1 MTSPPDAGSV
11 ASAVDRI
18 AAAWSKRS
26 GAEQAAFANRV
37 TPRDA
42 PPAPSASAA
51 QRVRERAALSG
62 AVAPG
67 DLMVGIEV
75 DDDETAHLLEVLAPE
90 FDRTYED
97 GGWAWTQRST
107 TRRDTLAR
115 LAAEGRVTAALADT
129 AAIPTDA
136 AGRALRGLA
145 TDGSP
150 PPPSPGD
157 PPDLAVQALAWA
169 APLGGLAGHLAEARR
184 QARVR
189 SLAASYDVLLRH
201 GFYGRA
207 EVLERLRTFADS
219 PVDGAGAVPLRVVT
233 GIGGAGK
240 STVLAEFMRPYLAR
254 VAAADPEVAD
264 ADTTAVVV
272 IDFDRLQF
280 RLDAELE
287 LSFEVSR
294 QLGAAAPVAGA
305 DFSALRYQFREVRR
319 VAGGDVW
326 ANHVSAENDSRG
338 ALGFERDAGLLVRM
352 HGLDRRRVLLVLDTF
367 EEWQRDRPVA
377 DADRKPG
384 NDPEARV
391 LAWIDRLR
399 VHMGLTGLRVVVS
412 GRAGIGSAGAA
423 DGAGAVQTERLGDLA
438 PEEARGLLEGLGL
451 NPQQA
456 TALATVVG
464 GNPLTLRVAARFFGR
479 LDPVE
484 REGFLDGGVEAAEG
498 LDGDIRRA
506 VLYDRFLGHIS
517 DPRVRTLAHP
527 GLLLRRVTPAL
538 VRQVLAPLCGLGPI
552 DEDEAELLTR
562 RLADEVWL
570 VKETPDGLRHQP
582 DVRRAMVRLMADDDT
597 YAAAA
602 HAIHEAA
609 VAWYDGD
616 SDDLPREQAQVEAF
630 YHRLMLLD
638 RDAEIP
644 PWMLDAAGLRRA
656 VALGESVAEL
666 PPRIAAQVRVLRGD
680 DVTGADADALP
691 DAVWARWVDRRGGA
705 LVEADE
711 AAQALAL
718 LGDREPPTEPEWLAQ
733 ACCDAGRWPA
743 YWEAVGRE
751 EAFAYTRVRRY
762 AAVNAIASGWD
773 PATPH
778 DWFSGYTDLA
788 DLTLENLFFALLLDP
803 GEARNLVAAMSTP
816 DRGGR
821 TRSDRFPV
829 DQMRRVLTWSAADCP
844 GPAVDLSQLAGLY
857 RPDPRWVDDLG
868 ALTGSPAPA
877 MPEGLRTDQILGD
890 WATSFA
896 RLYEPLL
903 LQPLALRSSPGVVRL
918 LRGDNPEL
926 RPAIRAALESLPL
939 RALAAVAWDLLPIRP
954 VDLVPDVV
962 PADDAPDAPAVRG
975 RLAEYVDRSG
985 VTGPFLAAVHAAWP
999 THEAVADAHTAF
1011 QRWDHAH
1018 DRLFESLTD
1027 RLTSSPQSPSA
1038 RPDERP
1044 LPPPP
1049 FNLPGPARWGEVTLE
1064 VVTTPD
1070 RVRPLTHDLVA
1081 TLAAHLFP
1089 VTARLHPGTVQIGA
1103 GDRAVVR
1110 SELDREELTA
1120 LAAALAD
1127 FLRRDDVDAVI
1138 VQTDGVLVRL
1148 EAGSTEA
1155 AVAALLGRR

>member
-1 MTSPPDAGSV
+1 VTSPPDASV
-11 ASAVDRI
+11 SSAVDRI

-26 GAEQAAFANRV
+26 GAEQAAFANRLA
-37 TPRDA
+37 PRDA
-42 PPAPSASAA
+42 PSAPSASAA

-62 AVAPG
+62 AVSPG
-67 DLMVGIEV
+67 DLVVGIDV

-97 GGWAWTQRST
+97 SGWAWTLRST

-115 LAAEGRVTAALADT
+115 LSAEGRVTAALADT

-145 TDGSP
+145 TDGQP
-150 PPPSPGD
+150 PPPSLGD

-207 EVLERLRTFADS
+207 DVLERLRAFAEG
-219 PVDGAGAVPLRVVT
+219 PVVDTGPVPLRVVT

-254 VAAADPEVAD
+254 VAAADPD
-264 ADTTAVVV
+264 ATAVVV

-326 ANHVSAENDSRG
+326 ANHTSAENDSRG

-367 EEWQRDRPVA
+367 EEWQRDRAAA

-384 NDPEARV
+384 NDPESRV

-399 VHMGLTGLRVVVS
+399 VHMGLGGLRVVVS
-412 GRAGIGSAGAA
+412 GRAGIGPAAGIGEA
-423 DGAGAVQTERLGDLA
+423 DTERLADLA

-517 DPRVRTLAHP
+517 DPRVRMLAHP

-552 DEDEAELLTR
+552 DDDEAALLTR
-562 RLADEVWL
+562 RLAAEVWL

-582 DVRRAMVRLMADDDT
+582 DVRRAMVRLMADDET

-602 HAIHEAA
+602 RAIHEAA
-609 VAWYDGD
+609 VAWYEGD

-638 RDAEIP
+638 PDAEIP
-644 PWMLDAAGLRRA
+644 PWMVDAAGLRRA

-691 DAVWARWVDRRGGA
+691 EAVWARWVDRRGGA

-718 LGDREPPTEPEWLAQ
+718 LGHREPPTEPEWLAQ
-733 ACCDAGRWPA
+733 AYCDAGRWPG
-743 YWEAVGRE
+743 YWDAVGRA

-773 PATPH
+773 AATPH

-844 GPAVDLSQLAGLY
+844 GPPVDLSQLTGLY
-857 RPDPRWVDDLG
+857 RPDPRWVDDLA
-868 ALTGSPAPA
+868 ALAGSPAPT
-877 MPEGLRTDQILGD
+877 MPEKLRTDQILGD
-890 WATSFA
+890 WAASFA
-896 RLYEPLL
+896 RMYEPLL
-903 LQPLALRSSPGVVRL
+903 LQPLALRSSPGLVRL

-926 RPAIRAALESLPL
+926 RPAIRAALEGLPL
-939 RALAAVAWDLLPIRP
+939 RDLAAVAWDLLPIRP
-954 VDLVPDVV
+954 VDLDPGVM
-962 PADDAPDAPAVRG
+962 PADDASDAPAVRG

-999 THEAVADAHTAF
+999 AHDAVAGARVAFARWDDAHE
-1011 QRWDHAH
+1011 
-1018 DRLFESLTD
+1018 RLFDALTT
-1027 RLTSSPQSPSA
+1027 RLGSGPS
-1038 RPDERP
+1038 R
-1044 LPPPP
+1044 
-1049 FNLPGPARWGEVTLE
+1049 
-1064 VVTTPD
+1064 
-1070 RVRPLTHDLVA
+1070 
-1081 TLAAHLFP
+1081 
-1089 VTARLHPGTVQIGA
+1089 
-1103 GDRAVVR
+1103 
-1110 SELDREELTA
+1110 
-1120 LAAALAD
+1120 
-1127 FLRRDDVDAVI
+1127 
-1138 VQTDGVLVRL
+1138 
-1148 EAGSTEA
+1148 
-1155 AVAALLGRR
+1155 